1 VRWLHN
7 SEEAR
12 VLSYERAATGESLVI
27 AVNLSSQPWSG
38 LVDVPAGEYED
49 ITPENAQ
56 RTAALPGLFLAPWQF
71 RIFRRQ
77 PR

>member
-1 VRWLHN
+1 MV
-7 SEEAR
+7 
-12 VLSYERAATGESLVI
+12 
-27 AVNLSSQPWSG
+27 AVNFSSQPWSG

-49 ITPENAQ
+49 ITPESAQ
-56 RTAALPGLFLAPWQF
+56 RTAALPAVFLSPWQF